1 MKNIRV
7 LAFIAVLS
15 LGCAASF
22 AAPKL
27 NPPIPSDHPGG
38 NLTVTEN
45 TEIPGRTLKPGTY
58 TIRIL
63 DHLTD
68 RMIIQV
74 GEGKGK
80 ENLFLAVPSST
91 LAGPASGG
99 AIMVSAG
106 GHGQA
111 LRGYA
116 FSDGTVAEF
125 VYPKADA
132 VAIAKR
138 NNTTIPAVDPASED
152 MPVSHQLSATDMRMI
167 TLWMLTP
174 TRVGSTMAISAA
186 RFQPST
192 VLAASTPVNR
202 ASAGYPSKE
211 AVPPPTEVASVTP
224 QPKHALQVLPHTASE
239 LPMIWLIALM
249 AFWGALTFA
258 YFRKRMA

>member
-1 MKNIRV
+1 MKSVRV
-7 LAFIAVLS
+7 LAFIAVLA
-15 LGCAASF
+15 LGCTASF

-27 NPPIPSDHPGG
+27 NPPIASDHPNG

-58 TIRIL
+58 NIRIL

-91 LAGPASGG
+91 LAGPANGG
-99 AIMVSAG
+99 AILVSAS

-174 TRVGSTMAISAA
+174 TRVGSTTSISAA
-186 RFQPST
+186 RFQAPT

-202 ASAGYPSKE
+202 ASASYPSQE

-224 QPKHALQVLPHTASE
+224 KPKHVLQVLPHTASG
-239 LPMIWLIALM
+239 LPMIWVIAMMSLL
-249 AFWGALTFA
+249 GGLALA
-258 YFRKRMA
+258 CFRKRMA